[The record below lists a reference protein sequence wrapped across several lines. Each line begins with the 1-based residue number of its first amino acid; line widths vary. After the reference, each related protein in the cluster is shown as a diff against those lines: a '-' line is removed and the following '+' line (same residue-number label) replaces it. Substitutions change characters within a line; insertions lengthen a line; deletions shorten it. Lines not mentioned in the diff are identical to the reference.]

1 MDKKVRTTCSPPSLP
16 HLRYAPPTKAE
27 VINHLLKKKSSTQD
41 RRNPLAS
48 AEDCTP
54 TTHTGNGTLAEGE
67 VN

>member
-1 MDKKVRTTCSPPSLP
+1 MDEKVRTTCSPSSLP
-16 HLRYAPPTKAE
+16 HLRYVPPIKAE
-27 VINHLLKKKSSTQD
+27 VINCLLKKKSGTRD
-41 RRNPLAS
+41 RRNLLAS